1 MDARC
6 SGRANAKYVYPVL
19 MKSPLMRCT
28 VAGTNGAYF
37 NALTALAIGE
47 I

>member
-19 MKSPLMRCT
+19 MRSPLMRCT
-28 VAGTNGAYF
+28 VVGTNGAYF
-37 NALTALAIGE
+37 NALTAQAIGE